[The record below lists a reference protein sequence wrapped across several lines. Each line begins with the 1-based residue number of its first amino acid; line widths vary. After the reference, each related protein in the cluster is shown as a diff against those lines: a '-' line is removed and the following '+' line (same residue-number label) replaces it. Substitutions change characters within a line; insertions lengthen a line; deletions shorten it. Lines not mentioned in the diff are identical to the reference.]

1 MRSISFLFVI
11 AFAVPSLADDP
22 QGAAQEIL
30 ARFDHEPNVRSV
42 QRRAMTYAHAEPA
55 KVASW
60 RQRARLSSLLP
71 EVRVAVDYDTDSDD
85 TRTFTSSTSE
95 PRQVV
100 GADEKVGYE
109 LRATWDLN
117 EAVFNRSEIALRR
130 AVVNAS
136 RQRDSL
142 VSEVT
147 KIYFSRRRAQVD
159 LLLAEDISAKER
171 VKQELR
177 IAELTAYLDGLTG
190 GWFSKQIVR

>member
-1 MRSISFLFVI
+1 MRSISFV
-11 AFAVPSLADDP
+11 LALTLVTPALANDP
-22 QGAAQEIL
+22 QAAAQEIL
-30 ARFDHEPNVRSV
+30 ARFNHEPDVRAV
-42 QRRAMTYAHAEPA
+42 QRRAMVYAHAEPA

-60 RQRARLSSLLP
+60 RQRARLASLLP

-117 EAVFNRSEIALRR
+117 EAVFNRSEIPIRR

-142 VSEVT
+142 ISEVT

-190 GWFSKQIVR
+190 GWFSKQIRR